1 MFIHNKLRMLLK
13 NTIKFKSD
21 YELRECLILATDK
34 GHYLSQISCRYLEYY
49 NRCKRLTEVEKKYHE
64 LLAEVSTRKPYKR
77 LK

>member
-1 MFIHNKLRMLLK
+1 MFIQNKLRMLLK
-13 NTIKFKSD
+13 NTIKFQSD

-34 GHYLSQISCRYLEYY
+34 GHYLSQICSRYLDYY

-64 LLAEVSTRKPYKR
+64 LLAEVSISKSYKR